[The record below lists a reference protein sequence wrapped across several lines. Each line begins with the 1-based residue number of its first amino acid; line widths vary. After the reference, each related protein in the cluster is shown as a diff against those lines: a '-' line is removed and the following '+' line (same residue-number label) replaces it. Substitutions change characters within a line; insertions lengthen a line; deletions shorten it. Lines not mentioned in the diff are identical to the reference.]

1 MEEYFASEVAQS
13 QQKSHDNASKNDAA
27 AGNGSRNQFGIRP
40 YPELP
45 DLLGA
50 PCEEEKKQ
58 DNRGVSPPSVDQ
70 QKVPPARSS
79 MQEHMLTTMVS
90 SSRQFL
96 DAKITEVVHV
106 RESMFKASVAYYCLQ
121 TKSTLLSLYNKDR
134 VYEVRRRFNDFKRL
148 YSALKQVDEY
158 KGFSIPP
165 LPEDATDLTSY
176 VIHSDT
182 FIKERR

>member
-1 MEEYFASEVAQS
+1 MN
-13 QQKSHDNASKNDAA
+13 HD
-27 AGNGSRNQFGIRP
+27 
-40 YPELP
+40 
-45 DLLGA
+45 
-50 PCEEEKKQ
+50 
-58 DNRGVSPPSVDQ
+58 
-70 QKVPPARSS
+70 
-79 MQEHMLTTMVS
+79 MMTTAVS

-106 RESMFKASVAYYCLQ
+106 RESMFKASVAYYIVQ
-121 TKSTLLSLYNKDR
+121 TKSTLLNLYNKDK

-165 LPEDATDLTSY
+165 LPEEATDYTSY

-182 FIKERR
+182 FIKERRQKLESFLRLLTAHETIRSDELLCRFLT